1 MSEDQA
7 KILIVDDETTNIDV
21 LVGLLEHACKT
32 VVAKNGEQAIKRAK
46 VIPRPDLILLDIVM
60 PDIDGFEVCRRLKA
74 DPETSGIP
82 IIFITGKESEEDE
95 TQGLAVGAVD
105 FIRKPF
111 RPAVALARIQTQLAL
126 QRQRLHLIELN
137 EIKNRFLGMA
147 AHDLRNPLNSISGL
161 SEILLTME
169 LDETEE
175 RSFIQTI
182 HDVSGQMLK
191 LIHDLLDVTTLESGH
206 FVLDKQ
212 RCDLSG
218 LVAERVEILK
228 FAARQK
234 GVTIRTELTETP
246 GTPLDPDRLA
256 QVIDNLLSNAIKF
269 TPSDS
274 EVQVRVGTGNNQV
287 YFQVV
292 DQGPGIPDT
301 ERHRL
306 FEAFQKLSTRPT
318 AREKSTG
325 LGLSIVK
332 RIVDAHHGEIVVA
345 NNVDRGAIFT
355 CFFPGDWQETP
366 GVKLFTSPLI
376 RKPLRLLLIDDDYA
390 LRLMYGKAFAE
401 EGFEWVGEAENGRE
415 GVELYQ
421 SLKPDLVICDITMPV
436 MDGMET
442 LQAIFAKD
450 PNACVIM
457 LTSCLDQ
464 EKWTL
469 CLAKGAR
476 YTLRKDTPFPEIR
489 RKVLEIW
496 KEYQSRFAKN
506 GS

>member
-21 LVGLLEHACKT
+21 LVGLLEQLCKT

-46 VIPRPDLILLDIVM
+46 VTPRPDLILLDIVM
-60 PDIDGFEVCRRLKA
+60 PDIDGFEVCRRLKS
-74 DPETSGIP
+74 DPETAGIP
-82 IIFITGKESEEDE
+82 IIFITGKDSEEDE
-95 TQGLAVGAVD
+95 TRGLAVGAVD

-161 SEILLTME
+161 SEILLTMN
-169 LDETEE
+169 LDAIEQ

-191 LIHDLLDVTTLESGH
+191 LIHDLLDVTTIESGH

-212 RCDLSG
+212 LCDLSD
-218 LVAERVEILK
+218 LVSERVEILK

-234 GVTIRTELTETP
+234 GVTIRTESGVTP
-246 GTPLDPDRLA
+246 RASLDPDRLA

-274 EVQVRVGTGNNQV
+274 EVVVRVGSGNNRV
-287 YFQVV
+287 FFQVA
-292 DQGPGIPDT
+292 DQGPGIPDA

-355 CFFPGDWQETP
+355 CFFPEERMP
-366 GVKLFTSPLI
+366 GAGIGQPLPSI
-376 RKPLRLLLIDDDYA
+376 FGKPLRLLLIDDDFA

-415 GVELYQ
+415 GVELFQ
-421 SLKPDLVICDITMPV
+421 SLKPDLVICDIAMPV

-442 LQAIFAKD
+442 LQAIFSQD

-457 LTSCLDQ
+457 LTSSMDQ

-476 YTLRKDTPFPEIR
+476 YALRKDTPFPEIR

-496 KEYQSRFAKN
+496 KEYQGRSASI